1 MKVNSNYFRGCSV
14 FELMRNAHANCFIN
28 HHEILGPKQ
37 TLFPSFPSSA
47 PPKTIK
53 EVSNLETS
61 SLQLFSKKRD
71 QLDIVNAIL
80 KVAKKGASKTRIMY
94 NANLSFK
101 GVTQYL
107 SFMVE
112 NELLLKTREDYKP
125 VYYASEK
132 GLAFLSSYTQL
143 VQLLQ

>member
-1 MKVNSNYFRGCSV
+1 
-14 FELMRNAHANCFIN
+14 
-28 HHEILGPKQ
+28 
-37 TLFPSFPSSA
+37 
-47 PPKTIK
+47 
-53 EVSNLETS
+53 LETA

-80 KVAKKGASKTRIMY
+80 KVAKQGASKTRIMY
-94 NANLSFK
+94 NAHLSFK

-132 GLAFLSSYTQL
+132 GLTFLSSYTQL
-143 VQLLQ
+143 LQLLQ

>member
-1 MKVNSNYFRGCSV
+1 
-14 FELMRNAHANCFIN
+14 
-28 HHEILGPKQ
+28 
-37 TLFPSFPSSA
+37 
-47 PPKTIK
+47 
-53 EVSNLETS
+53 LETA

-80 KVAKKGASKTRIMY
+80 KVAKQGASKTRIMY

-132 GLAFLSSYTQL
+132 GLTFLSSYTQL
-143 VQLLQ
+143 LQLLQ